1 MKKGQY
7 SVEKI
12 ISILQE
18 AEPGVPAK
26 EICRKHG
33 VSENTFYRWKSKYG
47 GMTFS
52 EARRLKEL
60 EDENARLKKLA
71 ANQALEIDAMKE
83 VLSRNS

>member
-12 ISILQE
+12 IAILGE
-18 AEPGVPAK
+18 VESGIPVK
-26 EICRKHG
+26 EICRKYG
-33 VSENTFYRWKSKYG
+33 FAENTLYRWKSRYG
-47 GMTFS
+47 GMTTS

-60 EDENARLKKLA
+60 EDENTRLKKLV

-83 VLSRNS
+83 VLSKN

>member
-12 ISILQE
+12 IAILGE
-18 AEPGVPAK
+18 AESGVPAK
-26 EICRKHG
+26 EICRKYG
-33 VSENTFYRWKSKYG
+33 FAENTFYRWKSRYG
-47 GMTFS
+47 GMTTS

-60 EDENARLKKLA
+60 EDENTRLKRLV

-83 VLSRNS
+83 VLSKN